1 MELRH
6 LRSFLVVAETL
17 NVSRAAERLH
27 LSQPAL
33 SRQMQDLEQSLG
45 VSLFIREKGR
55 VSLNDAGRALVE
67 HARELLARSDNIA
80 SHVQAISRGECATVE
95 VGYAPSL
102 AAELLPLVLERL
114 GRTHPSLNL
123 RMHDL
128 SSDEMNAGLKEGTL
142 HLAYTVGAG
151 ILQEAGLVKETLVT
165 YPICVAM
172 SRNHP
177 WARKKKVDL
186 ADLAQATLLGYARHA
201 YPEYPK
207 FVEGL
212 LASSRVKPARMEE
225 FDSASSLLLRLES
238 GAGVALV
245 PLSFACHTAERIVLL
260 PVSPEVPPLDL
271 VMGWRRGQDWPGLR
285 TVREVSA
292 VCGHELRVRRG
303 MVGPGKKKT
312 TARKAVSSKQ

>member
-67 HARELLARSDNIA
+67 HARELLARSDNIT

-95 VGYAPSL
+95 IGYAPSL

-151 ILQEAGLVKETLVT
+151 VLQESGLIKETLIT

-177 WARKKKVDL
+177 WARKKKIEL
-186 ADLAQATLLGYARHA
+186 GDLAQATLLGYARHA

-207 FVEGL
+207 FVEGI
-212 LASSRVKPARMEE
+212 LAAARVKPGRMEE
-225 FDSASSLLLRLES
+225 FDSASSLLLRLEAGS
-238 GAGVALV
+238 GVSLV

-271 VMGWRRGQDWPGLR
+271 VMCWRRGQDWPGLR

-292 VCGHELRVRRG
+292 ACGHELRMRRG
-303 MVGPGKKKT
+303 KTAEAAKKGAGRSVG
-312 TARKAVSSKQ
+312 SKQ